1 MREEFK
7 LIEKLG
13 DFIADLRNCLL
24 SIDAAVKLW
33 EKGRLTPEESLDLI
47 KGKTKRA
54 DEILDELRVMGF

>member
-24 SIDAAVKLW
+24 SIDAVVKLW

-47 KGKTKRA
+47 KGKTERA